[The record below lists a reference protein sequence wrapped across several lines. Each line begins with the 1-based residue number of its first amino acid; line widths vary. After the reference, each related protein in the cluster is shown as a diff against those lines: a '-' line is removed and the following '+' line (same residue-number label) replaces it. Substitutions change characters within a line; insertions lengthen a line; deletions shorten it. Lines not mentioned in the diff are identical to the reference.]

1 MLVVAPAWTAVDGDH
16 VIVAGLA
23 AAPSWLRQMV
33 PQALEA
39 WYPSVPQA
47 LCRVHL
53 SACSHSTWCLCFLT
67 CLSAASRNHPIT
79 HPSSA
84 PALRRLR
91 GVWGFDLTRHST
103 HAAAAL
109 RRPHT
114 PRSPPEGGST
124 GCGVWTRRS
133 THAAAALRREH
144 GDSICREALLPA
156 QLPSS
161 QPCRACNS
169 TFGLLSSDAVNP
181 CNKWNHYDISPP
193 LCHK

>member
-109 RRPHT
+109 RR
-114 PRSPPEGGST
+114 
-124 GCGVWTRRS
+124 
-133 THAAAALRREH
+133 EH

>member
-109 RRPHT
+109 RR
-114 PRSPPEGGST
+114 
-124 GCGVWTRRS
+124 
-133 THAAAALRREH
+133 EH
-144 GDSICREALLPA
+144 GDNVKTR
-156 QLPSS
+156 PSS
-161 QPCRACNS
+161 PHPLRVNAS
-169 TFGLLSSDAVNP
+169 RSLLSCCVQENNMLQTSYR
-181 CNKWNHYDISPP
+181 HM
-193 LCHK
+193 